1 VKQSWLTAL
10 GLTLVAAAAG
20 AADFTAQDLERL
32 KLDTRQKAMP
42 VLPQVVGMATAEVQQ
57 RGAAQAIP
65 VCKEKAP
72 QALQRKAE
80 ETGWRL
86 SRVSL
91 KTRNPERG
99 RPDAWEAR
107 HLAEFNIRSAQGEK
121 PEALEVGEVVTDG
134 QGKQEFRYLRA
145 IPVGPFCVQCHGVGE
160 QVAQDLRASLARD
173 YPHDQALGYSVGQI
187 RGALSVRRPL

>member
-1 VKQSWLTAL
+1 MKPAFTAL
-10 GLTLVAAAAG
+10 CLTLAATLAT
-20 AADFTAQDLERL
+20 AADFTPQDLERL

-86 SRVSL
+86 TRVSL

-121 PEALEVGEVVTDG
+121 PEALEVGEVVADS
-134 QGKQEFRYLRA
+134 QGKPEFRYLRA
-145 IPVGPFCVQCHGVGE
+145 IPVGPFCVQCHGVGD
-160 QVAQDLRASLARD
+160 QVSSDLRASLARD

>member
-1 VKQSWLTAL
+1 MTRALL
-10 GLTLVAAAAG
+10 GLVLVAGLGSAH
-20 AADFTAQDLERL
+20 AADFTPQDLERL
-32 KLDTRQKAMP
+32 KLDTRQKALP
-42 VLPQVVGMATAEVQQ
+42 VLPQVAGMATAEVQQ

-91 KTRNPERG
+91 KTRNPDRG
-99 RPDAWEAR
+99 RADAWEAR
-107 HLAEFNIRSAQGEK
+107 HLADFNIRSAQGEK
-121 PEALEVGEVVTDG
+121 PEALEVGEVVTNG
-134 QGKQEFRYLRA
+134 QGQQEFRYLRA
-145 IPVGPFCVQCHGVGE
+145 IPVGAFCVQCHGVGD
-160 QVAQDLRASLARD
+160 QVAQDLRANLARD